1 MENNS
6 QELLDLLNTL
16 KPNRYVAVWLR
27 GDGRTYRRTYSVVE
41 RGETLIVLPG
51 DSVRVA
57 AVKMRPLNVQL
68 PTDVLN
74 DVLNNQRVKSLV
86 DKVGKPPNLRLFQYT
101 LIPLVDTKVVQR
113 LDTGAEFHQIVDEP
127 AGPAIVA
134 HVVHIFY
141 VAYISNSGR
150 VYDES
155 PGGAR
160 AYRLLRSGEL
170 ASPQIYIFYG
180 KHRYEIGVRI
190 PLDEQQFRPFVVY
203 INKRA

>member
-1 MENNS
+1 MAQNS
-6 QELLDLLNTL
+6 SQAAAVEAAWLLDLLNTL
-16 KPNRYVAVWLR
+16 KPNRYIAVWFR
-27 GDGRTYRRTYSVVE
+27 GDKRTYSVVE
-41 RGETLIVLPG
+41 RGEALLVLPG

-57 AVKMRPLNVQL
+57 AVKMRPLDIQPPV
-68 PTDVLN
+68 DMSY
-74 DVLNNQRVKSLV
+74 QRVKSLV
-86 DKVGKPPNLRLFQYT
+86 DKVGKPPKLRLFQYT
-101 LIPLVDTKVVQR
+101 FIPLNTKVIQR
-113 LDTGAEFHQIVDEP
+113 LDTGAEFRQIVDEP

-160 AYRLLRSGEL
+160 AYRLLKNGEL
-170 ASPQIYIFYG
+170 AVPQIYIFHD

-190 PLDEQQFRPFVVY
+190 PLDEQQFQPFVAY
-203 INKRA
+203 INRRI

>member
-1 MENNS
+1 MEDRNS
-6 QELLDLLNTL
+6 QDVGAAWLLDLLNTL
-16 KPNRYVAVWLR
+16 KSNRYVAFWLR
-27 GDGRTYRRTYSVVE
+27 GDERTYSVVE

-57 AVKMRPLNVQL
+57 AVKMRPLNVQ
-68 PTDVLN
+68 PPVGVLN
-74 DVLNNQRVKSLV
+74 HQRVKSLV

-101 LIPLVDTKVVQR
+101 FIPLDTKVIQR

-127 AGPAIVA
+127 AGPAVVA

-160 AYRLLRSGEL
+160 AYRLLRNGEL
-170 ASPQIYIFYG
+170 ASPQIYIFHD

-190 PLDEQQFRPFVVY
+190 PLDEQQFQPFVY